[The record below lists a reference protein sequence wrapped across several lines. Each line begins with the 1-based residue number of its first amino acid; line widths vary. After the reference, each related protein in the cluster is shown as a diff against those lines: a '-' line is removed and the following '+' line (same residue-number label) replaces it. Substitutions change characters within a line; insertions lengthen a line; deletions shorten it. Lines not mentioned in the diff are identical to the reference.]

1 MLSWKQKSGTQD
13 SSFRSALFST
23 VSFPFAGG
31 AIFTGCYI
39 RCDSCVQHNVLFPL
53 LSHRSL
59 SSRPWWQQKAL
70 GLFSLHQQSIPRST
84 RIPNHSSSL
93 ACCLQWATNFANLSR
108 LHQHTFITNLQPY
121 YHPYLGHK
129 RSCTAP
135 SSTRDISVFYK
146 YIT

>member
-53 LSHRSL
+53 LSHGSL
-59 SSRPWWQQKAL
+59 SSWPWWQQKAL
-70 GLFSLHQQSIPRST
+70 GLFSLHQQS
-84 RIPNHSSSL
+84 IPNHSSSL
-93 ACCLQWATNFANLSR
+93 ACCLQWATNFANLSS
-108 LHQHTFITNLQPY
+108 LHQHKHTFITILQPY
-121 YHPYLGHK
+121 HHPIILGINEAAQHHQATETSQYF
-129 RSCTAP
+129 R
-135 SSTRDISVFYK
+135 R

>member
-13 SSFRSALFST
+13 SSFRSSLFST

-39 RCDSCVQHNVLFPL
+39 RWDSCVQHNVLFPR

-59 SSRPWWQQKAL
+59 SSWPWWQQKECANNQ
-70 GLFSLHQQSIPRST
+70 SRAAHKSQITLH
-84 RIPNHSSSL
+84 SL
-93 ACCLQWATNFANLSR
+93 AAFNGQQILLIYQDSTSTNAHWSPFCDPIIALILGINQAA
-108 LHQHTFITNLQPY
+108 QHHLAPETSQYFI
-121 YHPYLGHK
+121 
-129 RSCTAP
+129 R
-135 SSTRDISVFYK
+135 